1 MDANTVI
8 SGLQNLAGTHPYLIL
23 GLIMLIIALAV
34 DSKAI
39 KIVFVLLAL
48 AAFLKE
54 FSLFDAF
61 LGLLKSLP
69 TLIKDVWNA
78 FGGG

>member
-8 SGLQNLAGTHPYLIL
+8 SGLQNLAGMHPYLII
-23 GLIMLIIALAV
+23 GLITLIIALAV
-34 DSKAI
+34 DSKAV
-39 KIVFVLLAL
+39 KIVFVFLTL

-54 FSLFDAF
+54 FSLFEPF
-61 LGLLKSLP
+61 VGLLKSIP
-69 TLIKDVWNA
+69 TLVKDIWSA